1 MITIA
6 TYRNLMS
13 AELAK
18 TRLEFYGIKAIV
30 ADAFSYTLG
39 YGSVIDGVRLQVP
52 DADAERAQEILANK
66 EFIDLPDDSVIV
78 TTESPEAD
86 QESAA
91 RSDETAME
99 PAARSDETTREPAAE
114 SSSSRPLGWPV
125 LLVFLFGIVC
135 LVLGR
140 PAGDLRITH
149 PFSGQ
154 LILLGVISIVAG
166 LWIFYGRL
174 NTARE
179 HEIPPEE

>member
-30 ADAFSYTLG
+30 ADAFFYTLG
-39 YGSVIDGVRLQVP
+39 YGSTLEGVRLQVT

-91 RSDETAME
+91 RSDET
-99 PAARSDETTREPAAE
+99 TREPAAE
-114 SSSSRPLGWPV
+114 SSSGRPRGWPA
-125 LLVFLFGIVC
+125 LPVFLFGIVC

-140 PAGDLRITH
+140 PAGDLSIMH